1 MGWNTDADK
10 NRLWTYMSGVDLRHL
25 TTKVLKHWM
34 LMVFALVSTAPVALV
49 VLNSFK
55 SRRAIFRN
63 PYQLP
68 NAETFDLVGYETVFA
83 KSQFHVYYFNS
94 LFVTLTALALILI
107 FGAMV
112 AFALAEYPFPGN
124 NLLRLFFLLGIIIP
138 IRLGSVSLLRLIVS
152 LDLIGTLWALIVV
165 YIAGGLPLAVFILTQ
180 FMAQVPGELKDA
192 ARVDGASE
200 YRVFWLI
207 LPIIRPATGTVS
219 AISIIPMW
227 NDLWFPLVLAPGEAT
242 RTVTLGA
249 QQFMGQF
256 SNDWNALLAALSLS
270 SVPVLIIYFISS
282 KQLLQ
287 GLTAGAI
294 KN

>member
-1 MGWNTDADK
+1 
-10 NRLWTYMSGVDLRHL
+10 
-25 TTKVLKHWM
+25 M
-34 LMVFALVSTAPVALV
+34 LMAFALLSTAPVALV

-55 SRRAIFRN
+55 ARRAIFRN
-63 PYQLP
+63 PYHLP
-68 NAETFDLVGYETVFA
+68 NAETFDLAGYETVFE
-83 KSQFHVYYFNS
+83 KSQFHLYYFNS
-94 LFVTLTALALILI
+94 LFVTLTALALILL
-107 FGAMV
+107 FGTMV
-112 AFALAEYPFPGN
+112 AFALAEYSFPGN

-165 YIAGGLPLAVFILTQ
+165 YVAGGLPLAVFILTQ
-180 FMAQVPGELKDA
+180 FMSQVPGELKDA

>member
-1 MGWNTDADK
+1 MGWQSEADK
-10 NRLWTYMSGVDLRHL
+10 KQLRTLMPAVDWRHL
-25 TTKVLKHWM
+25 TTKILKHWM
-34 LMVFALVSTAPVALV
+34 LIAFALLSTAPVALV
-49 VLNSFK
+49 VINSFK
-55 SRRAIFRN
+55 ARRAIFKN
-63 PYQLP
+63 PYHLP
-68 NAETFDLVGYETVFA
+68 TAETFDLVGYETVFA
-83 KSQFHVYYFNS
+83 KSQFQVYYFNS
-94 LFVTLTALALILI
+94 LFVTLIALALILL
-107 FGAMV
+107 FGTMV
-112 AFALAEYPFPGN
+112 AFALAEYSFPGN
-124 NLLRLFFLLGIIIP
+124 SLLRLFFLLGIIIP
-138 IRLGSVSLLRLIVS
+138 IRLGSVSLLRLIDS

-165 YIAGGLPLAVFILTQ
+165 YIAGGLPFAVFILTQ

-207 LPIIRPATGTVS
+207 LPIIRPATGTVA

>member
-1 MGWNTDADK
+1 
-10 NRLWTYMSGVDLRHL
+10 MSGVDLRHR
-25 TTKVLKHWM
+25 TNKVLKHWM
-34 LMVFALVSTAPVALV
+34 LMVFAFVSTAPVALV
-49 VLNSFK
+49 VINSFK
-55 SRRAIFRN
+55 GRRAIFKN
-63 PYQLP
+63 PYHLP

-83 KSQFHVYYFNS
+83 KSQFHIYYFNS
-94 LFVTLTALALILI
+94 LFVTLTALALILL
-107 FGAMV
+107 FGTMV
-112 AFALAEYPFPGN
+112 AFALAEYTFPGN
-124 NLLRLFFLLGIIIP
+124 NLLRLFSLLGIIIP
-138 IRLGSVSLLRLIVS
+138 IRLGSDSLLRLIVS

-180 FMAQVPGELKDA
+180 FMAQAPSELKDA

-207 LPIIRPATGTVS
+207 VPIIRPATGTVS

-270 SVPVLIIYFISS
+270 SVPVLVIYFISS

>member
-1 MGWNTDADK
+1 MAWNTDADG
-10 NRLWTYMSGVDLRHL
+10 NRLRTYMSDVHMRHL

-34 LMVFALVSTAPVALV
+34 LIAFAIVSTAPVALV
-49 VLNSFK
+49 VLNSLK

-124 NLLRLFFLLGIIIP
+124 NLLRLFFLMGIIIP

-152 LDLIGTLWALIVV
+152 PGSHRHALGTDCGV
-165 YIAGGLPLAVFILTQ
+165 YRRGI
-180 FMAQVPGELKDA
+180 A
-192 ARVDGASE
+192 ARRLHIDAVYGSGA
-200 YRVFWLI
+200 R
-207 LPIIRPATGTVS
+207 
-219 AISIIPMW
+219 
-227 NDLWFPLVLAPGEAT
+227 
-242 RTVTLGA
+242 
-249 QQFMGQF
+249 
-256 SNDWNALLAALSLS
+256 
-270 SVPVLIIYFISS
+270 
-282 KQLLQ
+282 
-287 GLTAGAI
+287 
-294 KN
+294 

>member
-1 MGWNTDADK
+1 MPKDIDADK
-10 NRLWTYMSGVDLRHL
+10 NRLRNYLPAVDFRHL
-25 TTKVLKHWM
+25 ATRVLKHWM
-34 LMVFALVSTAPVALV
+34 LMIFALLSTAPVALV

-55 SRRAIFRN
+55 TRRAIFRN
-63 PYQLP
+63 PYHLP
-68 NAETFDLVGYETVFA
+68 NPETFDLVGYETVFA
-83 KSQFHVYYFNS
+83 KSQFNVYYFNS
-94 LFVTLTALALILI
+94 LFVTLIALGLILF

-138 IRLGSVSLLRLIVS
+138 IRLGSVSLLRLIDS
-152 LDLIGTLWALIVV
+152 LNLIGSLWALIVV
-165 YIAGGLPLAVFILTQ
+165 YVAGGLPLAVFILSQ

-207 LPIIRPATGTVS
+207 LPIVRPATGTVA

>member
-1 MGWNTDADK
+1 
-10 NRLWTYMSGVDLRHL
+10 MS
-25 TTKVLKHWM
+25 
-34 LMVFALVSTAPVALV
+34 
-49 VLNSFK
+49 
-55 SRRAIFRN
+55 
-63 PYQLP
+63 
-68 NAETFDLVGYETVFA
+68 
-83 KSQFHVYYFNS
+83 
-94 LFVTLTALALILI
+94 
-107 FGAMV
+107 
-112 AFALAEYPFPGN
+112 
-124 NLLRLFFLLGIIIP
+124 
-138 IRLGSVSLLRLIVS
+138 
-152 LDLIGTLWALIVV
+152 
-165 YIAGGLPLAVFILTQ
+165 
-180 FMAQVPGELKDA
+180 QVPSELKDA

-270 SVPVLIIYFISS
+270 SVPVLIIYFICS

>member
-1 MGWNTDADK
+1 
-10 NRLWTYMSGVDLRHL
+10 
-25 TTKVLKHWM
+25 M
-34 LMVFALVSTAPVALV
+34 LSTAPVALV
-49 VLNSFK
+49 VINSFK
-55 SRRAIFRN
+55 ARRAIFRN
-63 PYQLP
+63 PYHLP

-83 KSQFHVYYFNS
+83 KSQFQVYYFNS
-94 LFVTLTALALILI
+94 LFVTLIALALILL
-107 FGAMV
+107 FGTMV
-112 AFALAEYPFPGN
+112 AFALAEYAFPGN

-138 IRLGSVSLLRLIVS
+138 IRLGSVSLLRLIDS

-165 YIAGGLPLAVFILTQ
+165 YIAGGLPFAVFILTQ
-180 FMAQVPGELKDA
+180 FMSQVPSELKDA

-207 LPIIRPATGTVS
+207 LPIIRPATGTVA

>member
-1 MGWNTDADK
+1 MARHSDPE
-10 NRLWTYMSGVDLRHL
+10 RLRFHISLPGIDLRHL
-25 TTKVLKHWM
+25 ATKVLKHWM
-34 LMVFALVSTAPVALV
+34 LIVFALLSTAPVALV
-49 VLNSFK
+49 VINSFK

-63 PYQLP
+63 PYHLP
-68 NAETFDLVGYETVFA
+68 SAETFDLVGYETVFA

-94 LFVTLTALALILI
+94 LFVTLTALALILL
-107 FGAMV
+107 FGTMV

-124 NLLRLFFLLGIIIP
+124 NLIRIFFLLGIIIP
-138 IRLGSVSLLRLIVS
+138 IRLGSVSLLRLIDS

-165 YIAGGLPLAVFILTQ
+165 YIAGGLPFAVFILTQ

-207 LPIIRPATGTVS
+207 LPIIRPATGTVA

>member
-1 MGWNTDADK
+1 MTWNADAEK
-10 NRLWTYMSGVDLRHL
+10 NRLRNVMSAVDWRHL
-25 TTKVLKHWM
+25 TTKLLKHWM
-34 LMVFALVSTAPVALV
+34 LIAFAFLATAPIALV
-49 VLNSFK
+49 VLNSLK

-63 PYQLP
+63 PYHLP
-68 NAETFDLVGYETVFA
+68 NAETFDLVGYETVFE

-94 LFVTLTALALILI
+94 LFVTLTALALILL
-107 FGAMV
+107 FGTMV
-112 AFALAEYPFPGN
+112 AFALAEYSFPGN

-152 LDLIGTLWALIVV
+152 IDLIGSLWALILV
-165 YIAGGLPLAVFILTQ
+165 YIAGGLPFAVFILTQ
-180 FMAQVPGELKDA
+180 FMSQVPNELKDA

-227 NDLWFPLVLAPGEAT
+227 NDLWFPLVLAPGEST

-294 KN
+294 KH

>member
-1 MGWNTDADK
+1 MGWKSDADK
-10 NRLWTYMSGVDLRHL
+10 KGLQSYMPAVDMRHL

-34 LMVFALVSTAPVALV
+34 LIAFALLSTAPVALV
-49 VLNSFK
+49 VINSFK
-55 SRRAIFRN
+55 ARRAIFRN
-63 PYQLP
+63 PYHLP
-68 NAETFDLVGYETVFA
+68 TAETFDLVGYETVFA
-83 KSQFHVYYFNS
+83 KSQFHLYYFNS
-94 LFVTLTALALILI
+94 LFVTLIALALILL
-107 FGAMV
+107 FGTMV
-112 AFALAEYPFPGN
+112 AFALAEYAFPGN

-138 IRLGSVSLLRLIVS
+138 IRLGSVSLIRLIDS

-165 YIAGGLPLAVFILTQ
+165 YIAGGLPFAVFILTQ
-180 FMAQVPGELKDA
+180 FMAQVPSELKDA

-207 LPIIRPATGTVS
+207 LPIIRPATGTVA

-256 SNDWNALLAALSLS
+256 SNDWNALLSALSLS

>member
-1 MGWNTDADK
+1 M
-10 NRLWTYMSGVDLRHL
+10 
-25 TTKVLKHWM
+25 
-34 LMVFALVSTAPVALV
+34 
-49 VLNSFK
+49 
-55 SRRAIFRN
+55 
-63 PYQLP
+63 
-68 NAETFDLVGYETVFA
+68 
-83 KSQFHVYYFNS
+83 
-94 LFVTLTALALILI
+94 
-107 FGAMV
+107 
-112 AFALAEYPFPGN
+112 AFALAEYTFPGN
-124 NLLRLFFLLGIIIP
+124 NLLRLFFLLLGIIIP

-180 FMAQVPGELKDA
+180 FMSQVPGELKDA

-287 GLTAGAI
+287 GLTAGAL

>member
-1 MGWNTDADK
+1 MGWKSDADK
-10 NRLWTYMSGVDLRHL
+10 KGLQSYMPAVDLRHL

-34 LMVFALVSTAPVALV
+34 LIAFALLSTAPVALV
-49 VLNSFK
+49 VINSFK
-55 SRRAIFRN
+55 ARRAIFKN
-63 PYQLP
+63 PYHLP
-68 NAETFDLVGYETVFA
+68 TVETFDLVGYETVFA
-83 KSQFHVYYFNS
+83 KSQFQLYYFNS
-94 LFVTLTALALILI
+94 LFVTLIALALILL
-107 FGAMV
+107 FGTMV
-112 AFALAEYPFPGN
+112 AFALAEYAFPGN

-138 IRLGSVSLLRLIVS
+138 IRLGSVSLLRLIDS

-165 YIAGGLPLAVFILTQ
+165 YIAGGLPFAVFILTQ
-180 FMAQVPGELKDA
+180 FMAQVPSELKDA

-207 LPIIRPATGTVS
+207 LPIIRPATGTVA

-256 SNDWNALLAALSLS
+256 SNDWNALLSALSLS

>member
-1 MGWNTDADK
+1 MAGDA
-10 NRLWTYMSGVDLRHL
+10 NRENRRLRKTMSGVDLRHH

-34 LMVFALVSTAPVALV
+34 LMVFAFVSTAPVVLV
-49 VLNSFK
+49 VINSFK
-55 SRRAIFRN
+55 GRRAIFKN
-63 PYQLP
+63 PYHLP
-68 NAETFDLVGYETVFA
+68 NAETFDLVGYETVFE
-83 KSQFHVYYFNS
+83 KSQFHIYYFNS
-94 LFVTLTALALILI
+94 LFVTLTALALILL
-107 FGAMV
+107 FGTMV
-112 AFALAEYPFPGN
+112 AFALAEYTFPGN
-124 NLLRLFFLLGIIIP
+124 NLLRLFSLLGIIIP
-138 IRLGSVSLLRLIVS
+138 IRLGSDSLLRLIVS

-180 FMAQVPGELKDA
+180 FMAQAPSELKDA

-207 LPIIRPATGTVS
+207 VPIIRPATGTVS

-270 SVPVLIIYFISS
+270 SVPVLVIYFISS

>member
-1 MGWNTDADK
+1 MAGI
-10 NRLWTYMSGVDLRHL
+10 DLRHL
-25 TTKVLKHWM
+25 TTKVFKHWM
-34 LMVFALVSTAPVALV
+34 LIAFALLSTAPVALV
-49 VLNSFK
+49 VINSFK
-55 SRRAIFRN
+55 ARRAIFRN
-63 PYQLP
+63 PYHLP
-68 NAETFDLVGYETVFA
+68 TVETFDLVGYETVFA

-94 LFVTLTALALILI
+94 LFVTLIALALILL
-107 FGAMV
+107 FGTMV
-112 AFALAEYPFPGN
+112 AFALAEYAFPGN

-138 IRLGSVSLLRLIVS
+138 MRLGSVSLLRLIDS

-165 YIAGGLPLAVFILTQ
+165 YIAGGLPFAVFILTQ

-192 ARVDGASE
+192 ARVDGANE